1 MSDHHHNH
9 HHNNSHTDY
18 NSVNTA
24 FYIGIALNLL
34 FVVIEATTG
43 FITNSLALIGDAGH
57 NLSDVFSLVLS
68 LLAIR
73 LLKVKN
79 NDKYTYGYRKAT
91 IVTALVNAVVLLIV
105 IGGIAYEAFVR
116 LSKQQPVEGKTVII
130 VATIGIAIN
139 FITALLFMRNK
150 DHDLNVKS
158 AYLHLMADAAVSV
171 GVVISGVIILYT
183 DWYWVDSIISLVI
196 VAVVAI
202 GTWRLL
208 SESLRLT
215 LDGVPENVDL
225 EKVRNVFT
233 TIADVKNAHHIH
245 VWALS
250 TTENALTAHV
260 SVCENK
266 SFAELEQIKHK
277 LKHALEQQNIHH
289 ATLEFEQEHEQ
300 CNNKLIPPC
309 GLTHKV

>member
-1 MSDHHHNH
+1 MSEHHHNH
-9 HHNNSHTDY
+9 SHAAPT
-18 NSVNTA
+18 SINTA
-24 FYIGIALNLL
+24 FYIGIGLNLL

-68 LLAIR
+68 LFAIR

-91 IVTALVNAVVLLIV
+91 IVTALVNAVVLLIAV
-105 IGGIAYEAFVR
+105 GGIAYEAIARFGEQ
-116 LSKQQPVEGKTVII
+116 KPIDGKTVII
-130 VATIGIAIN
+130 VASIGIVIN
-139 FITALLFMRNK
+139 FVTALLFMRNK
-150 DHDLNVKS
+150 DTDLNIKS

-183 DWYWVDSIISLVI
+183 GWYWVDSIISLVI
-196 VAVVAI
+196 VIVVAV

-225 EKVRNVFT
+225 EKVRTVFAG
-233 TIADVKNAHHIH
+233 IDDVKDVHHIH

-260 SVCENK
+260 SVAENK
-266 SFAELEQIKHK
+266 SFAELEQLKHK
-277 LKHALEQQNIHH
+277 LKHALEHQNIQH
-289 ATLEFEQEHEQ
+289 ATLEFENENEG
-300 CNNKLIPPC
+300 CENGIMC
-309 GLTHKV
+309 

>member
-1 MSDHHHNH
+1 MSDHHHH
-9 HHNNSHTDY
+9 HHHQHSNTTF

-34 FVVIEATTG
+34 FVVIEVTTG
-43 FITNSLALIGDAGH
+43 FITNSLALIVDAGH
-57 NLSDVFSLVLS
+57 NLSDVFSLILS

-91 IVTALVNAVVLLIV
+91 IVTALVNAIVLLIV
-105 IGGIAYEAFVR
+105 IVGIAYEAIVR
-116 LSKQQPVEGKTVII
+116 LGKQQPIEGKTVII
-130 VATIGIAIN
+130 VASIGIAIN

-158 AYLHLMADAAVSV
+158 AYLHLMADAAISV

-183 DWYWVDSIISLVI
+183 GWFWVDSIISLVI
-196 VAVVAI
+196 VVVVAV

-225 EKVRNVFT
+225 KKVRNVFT
-233 TIADVKNAHHIH
+233 SIADVKEVHHIH

-260 SVCENK
+260 SVADDK
-266 SFAELEQIKHK
+266 TFTELEQIKRK
-277 LKHALEQQNIHH
+277 LKHALEQQNIQHV
-289 ATLEFEQEHEQ
+289 TLEFELENEQ
-300 CNNKLIPPC
+300 CVNKTSPSC
-309 GLTHKV
+309 

>member
-1 MSDHHHNH
+1 MSDHHHH
-9 HHNNSHTDY
+9 HHHHQHSNTTF

-34 FVVIEATTG
+34 FVVIEVTTG

-57 NLSDVFSLVLS
+57 NLSDVFSLILS

-91 IVTALVNAVVLLIV
+91 IVTALVNAIVLLIV
-105 IGGIAYEAFVR
+105 IVGIAYEAIVR
-116 LSKQQPVEGKTVII
+116 LGKQQPIEGKTVII
-130 VATIGIAIN
+130 VASIGIAIN

-158 AYLHLMADAAVSV
+158 AYLHLMADAAISV

-183 DWYWVDSIISLVI
+183 GWFWVDSIISLVI
-196 VAVVAI
+196 VVVVAV

-225 EKVRNVFT
+225 KKVRNVFT
-233 TIADVKNAHHIH
+233 SIADVKEVHHIH

-260 SVCENK
+260 SVADDK
-266 SFAELEQIKHK
+266 TFTELEQIKRK
-277 LKHALEQQNIHH
+277 LKHALEQQNIQHV
-289 ATLEFEQEHEQ
+289 TLEFELENEQ
-300 CNNKLIPPC
+300 CVNKTSPSC
-309 GLTHKV
+309 

>member
-1 MSDHHHNH
+1 MSDHHHH
-9 HHNNSHTDY
+9 HQHSNTTF

-57 NLSDVFSLVLS
+57 NLSDVFSLILS

-91 IVTALVNAVVLLIV
+91 IVTALVNAIVLLIV
-105 IGGIAYEAFVR
+105 IVGIAYEAIVR
-116 LSKQQPVEGKTVII
+116 LGKQQPIEGKTVII
-130 VATIGIAIN
+130 VASIGIAIN

-158 AYLHLMADAAVSV
+158 AYLHLMADAAISV

-183 DWYWVDSIISLVI
+183 GWFWVDSIISLVI
-196 VAVVAI
+196 VVVVAV

-225 EKVRNVFT
+225 KKVRNVFT
-233 TIADVKNAHHIH
+233 SIADVKEVHHIH

-260 SVCENK
+260 SVAENK

-277 LKHALEQQNIHH
+277 LKHALEQQNIQH
-289 ATLEFEQEHEQ
+289 ATLEFEHEHEQ
-300 CNNKLIPPC
+300 CANKTIPPC
-309 GLTHKV
+309 

>member
-1 MSDHHHNH
+1 MSDHHHH
-9 HHNNSHTDY
+9 HQHSNTTF

-57 NLSDVFSLVLS
+57 NLSDVFSLILS

-91 IVTALVNAVVLLIV
+91 IVTALVNAIVLLIV
-105 IGGIAYEAFVR
+105 IVGIAYEAIVR
-116 LSKQQPVEGKTVII
+116 LGKQQPIEGKTVII
-130 VATIGIAIN
+130 VASIGIAIN

-158 AYLHLMADAAVSV
+158 AYLHLMADAAISV

-183 DWYWVDSIISLVI
+183 GWFWVDSIISLVI
-196 VAVVAI
+196 VVVVAV

-225 EKVRNVFT
+225 KKVRNVFT
-233 TIADVKNAHHIH
+233 SIADVKEVHHIH

-260 SVCENK
+260 SVADDK
-266 SFAELEQIKHK
+266 TFTELEQIKRK
-277 LKHALEQQNIHH
+277 LKHALEQQNIQHV
-289 ATLEFEQEHEQ
+289 TLEFELENEQ
-300 CNNKLIPPC
+300 CVNKTIPPC
-309 GLTHKV
+309 

>member
-1 MSDHHHNH
+1 MSDHHNHNH
-9 HHNNSHTDY
+9 
-18 NSVNTA
+18 SVTTNVNIA

-57 NLSDVFSLVLS
+57 NLSDVFSLILS
-68 LLAIR
+68 LFAIR

-79 NDKYTYGYRKAT
+79 NDKFTYGYRKAT
-91 IVTALVNAVVLLIV
+91 ILTALINAVVLLIV
-105 IGGIAYEAFVR
+105 AGGIAYEAIAR
-116 LSKQQPVEGKTVII
+116 LGEQKPIEGKTVII
-130 VATIGIAIN
+130 VASIGVVIN
-139 FITALLFMRNK
+139 FITALLFMKSK
-150 DHDLNVKS
+150 DKDLNVKS

-183 DWYWVDSIISLVI
+183 GWYWVDSIISLVI
-196 VAVVAI
+196 VVVVAV

-225 EKVRNVFT
+225 EKVRTVFSD
-233 TIADVKNAHHIH
+233 IADVKEVHHIH

-260 SVCENK
+260 SIAENK
-266 SFAELEQIKHK
+266 SFTEVELIKAKLKYELEH
-277 LKHALEQQNIHH
+277 QNIQH
-289 ATLEFEQEHEQ
+289 ATLEFESETAN
-300 CNNKLIPPC
+300 CTDSNPIVK
-309 GLTHKV
+309 TK